1 MSQKRPKRSFTPNSD
16 DGDLVVTPVGE
27 HIDDT
32 PPPEGQP
39 ILRQPVA
46 FNWDKATAPIQTYSA
61 PAKPAVNYFLP
72 GQAPVAGPS
81 RTPAGPAP
89 PAATS
94 SQRLPSPSPSWQP
107 PPPPNRRKPT
117 SSSRKK
123 KSETKTRH
131 FNDEFS
137 YQTGRFKVGPGFVND
152 PQAVEPP
159 PIVHGTGPYSSM
171 YRMGVDPPG
180 APMTAA
186 ISASV
191 SPVPPQPSKPHQ
203 PANTYH
209 PTASSSM
216 TTPASQ
222 PKASGIKT
230 PSSSKHRSS
239 AKQSTTQRHPE
250 QTNQASTVKPQ
261 YYRRDYDR
269 DDNMQGS
276 SRETPG
282 ASGTSRARPKE
293 SSIPRTDSQPRDA
306 PSPSLSSITLQNNS
320 GDNYASSPGQDG
332 V

>member
-1 MSQKRPKRSFTPNSD
+1 
-16 DGDLVVTPVGE
+16 VTPVGE

-39 ILRQPVA
+39 ILRQAVA
-46 FNWDKATAPIQTYSA
+46 FNWDKAAAPVQTYSA
-61 PAKPAVNYFLP
+61 PAKPAANYFLP

-81 RTPAGPAP
+81 RTPAGPVP

-94 SQRLPSPSPSWQP
+94 SQRSPSPAPSRQP
-107 PPPPNRRKPT
+107 PPPPTRRKSTP
-117 SSSRKK
+117 SSRKK

-152 PQAVEPP
+152 PQAVGPP

-171 YRMGVDPPG
+171 YRMGVDAPG

-186 ISASV
+186 VSASV
-191 SPVPPQPSKPHQ
+191 TPAPLRPSSKSHQ
-203 PANTYH
+203 PANTYN
-209 PTASSSM
+209 PTASPSM
-216 TTPASQ
+216 TTPAPQ
-222 PKASGIKT
+222 PKASGSKT

-239 AKQSTTQRHPE
+239 AKQSTTQRHPQ
-250 QTNQASTVKPQ
+250 QTNQASTVNPQ

-269 DDNMQGS
+269 DDSMQGS
-276 SRETPG
+276 SREKPG
-282 ASGTSRARPKE
+282 ASGSSRRRPND
-293 SSIPRTDSQPRDA
+293 SSMPRTDSQPRDA
-306 PSPSLSSITLQNNS
+306 PSPSPSTTTLQTNP
-320 GDNYASSPGQDG
+320 GDNHTTSPGQDG